1 MNDSCKIVRNT
12 LNNINESDDSH
23 GGENGKPPQSIEVE
37 NSIMFTDVCDNDSN
51 VGNEKILTRML
62 WIFLKQITFL
72 EKSPSNF
79 IEFKFNMKEVP
90 NMIEDYLSKFKDSNE
105 KYILSSEYLFKND
118 ESVIQI

>member
-62 WIFLKQITFL
+62 WIFFET
-72 EKSPSNF
+72 
-79 IEFKFNMKEVP
+79 
-90 NMIEDYLSKFKDSNE
+90 
-105 KYILSSEYLFKND
+105 KYILRKITFKFY
-118 ESVIQI
+118 